1 MLYSMTGYGNDQW
14 EDDGLS
20 IFVEI
25 RSLNNRFL
33 KSTIKLPDALAFGE
47 PEIARVIREELCRG
61 SVTYTLHMRMADD
74 GSAFDVNQAAVRHYL
89 QHLEAARETSGSKAN
104 LTIDMAILMQ
114 LPGVCCPHEY
124 SEEENQRFLEIVLR
138 LTRQA
143 VVRLKAMR
151 AEEGKGLRVD
161 LDKQL
166 AVMRD
171 HLDALLEMAQDV
183 PKEYHRRL
191 QQRVNE
197 LLTQANLKLDD
208 DMLAK
213 EVALFAERCDIHEE
227 AQRLRSHLDQFAE
240 ACALENGEQTGRRL
254 DFMTQEMLREANT
267 IGSKANDAKISQH
280 VVEIKV
286 AIDRLKEQVQN
297 IE

>member
-1 MLYSMTGYGNDQW
+1 MLYSMTGYGNAQW
-14 EDDGLS
+14 EDDRCS

-33 KSTIKLPDALAFGE
+33 KTVIKLPDALAFGE
-47 PEIARVIREELCRG
+47 SAIGRAIREELCRG
-61 SVTYTLHMRMADD
+61 AVTYTLHLRMTDD
-74 GSAFDVNQAAVRHYL
+74 GSAFAVNEAAVRHYL
-89 QHLEAARETSGSKAN
+89 RHLEAAREANESKAN
-104 LTIDMAILMQ
+104 LTIEMSMLLQ
-114 LPGVCCPHEY
+114 LPGVCTPHEY
-124 SEEENQRFLEIVLR
+124 SEEENQRFLDIVLR
-138 LTRQA
+138 LTREA
-143 VVRLKAMR
+143 LANLKAMR
-151 AEEGKGLRVD
+151 QEEGKGLKGD

-166 AVMRD
+166 AAMRD
-171 HLDALLEMAQDV
+171 HLDELLEKAHEV

-197 LLTQANLKLDD
+197 LLAQVNLKLDD

-213 EVALFAERCDIHEE
+213 EVAMFAERCDIHEE

-240 ACALENGEQTGRRL
+240 ACASENGEQTGRRL
-254 DFMTQEMLREANT
+254 DFLSQEMLREANT
-267 IGSKANDAKISQH
+267 IGSKANDALISQH

-297 IE
+297 VE